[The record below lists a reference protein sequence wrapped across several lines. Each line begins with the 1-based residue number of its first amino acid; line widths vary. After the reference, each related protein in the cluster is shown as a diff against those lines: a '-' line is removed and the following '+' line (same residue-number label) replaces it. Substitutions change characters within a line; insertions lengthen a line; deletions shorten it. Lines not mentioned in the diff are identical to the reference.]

1 MSVGAPQD
9 KNAIDAR
16 AYGLSVQTRD
26 LLVQIGNFKVFLD
39 SKLDAEL
46 TSLGYSAAEVTLLRA
61 AATDL
66 DALRKVAT
74 WATGPAG
81 REQLPVQLQQ
91 GRRPELTPR
100 SSQPSKGDRC
110 RHPQA
115 SHPGTYGS
123 GFSTTVADTT
133 TSSVTAG
140 NKIIGVVTWW
150 GGAGF
155 SLSSVAGGALTWT
168 IDRQNTGT
176 GYRMALISADAPSG
190 LASSTAITATFTGSS
205 EARGIRFLQVDGLAN
220 NPTAAD
226 GTADLPHQTGSS
238 FSIAITVGTSG
249 DFVVGAG
256 WVDFNTTGAS
266 WTSPATEI
274 GTDWTNVDGGSYS
287 WAYKTGVS
295 SGSQAMAGTNGGNDF
310 TGIAAAYL
318 VSGGGGGGTVDGSPT
333 LRPGFMVRHR
343 VPPVHVGVLGPLQLG
358 LHRGTGSSIRHRR
371 PHPLGLRCCSG
382 HCGRHRLTHVRRIEL
397 GSRTRSWHWV
407 TVPVRHRHGAGH
419 RSRYWLPHPV
429 RHRCSHS
436 AGYGHGLHH
445 LQRHRHRSRARC
457 GQRHGLD
464 HPLGHR

>member
-1 MSVGAPQD
+1 VP
-9 KNAIDAR
+9 
-16 AYGLSVQTRD
+16 TP
-26 LLVQIGNFKVFLD
+26 
-39 SKLDAEL
+39 
-46 TSLGYSAAEVTLLRA
+46 TSIS
-61 AATDL
+61 
-66 DALRKVAT
+66 
-74 WATGPAG
+74 
-81 REQLPVQLQQ
+81 
-91 GRRPELTPR
+91 
-100 SSQPSKGDRC
+100 
-110 RHPQA
+110 
-115 SHPGTYGS
+115 PGTYGS

-318 VSGGGGGGTVDGSPT
+318 VSGGGGGGGTVDGSPT
-333 LRPGFMVRHR
+333 PMRPGFMSGTAF
-343 VPPVHVGVLGPLQLG
+343 PSFMDAPNIAGWSPFGMAYDL
-358 LHRGTGSSIRHRR
+358 GTGGPQAYTSPQTATVGFTGADAVRTSKGLTAATVGFTGSLTRAVVHILTAAALAFTGSLTKRLARALTATVSFTGAIATAAVHSFTQALTASLSFTGAQSRR
-371 PHPLGLRCCSG
+371 VGKGIAATLSFTGAQAKATAVSKSATVSFTGAQTRRVG
-382 HCGRHRLTHVRRIEL
+382 TTLTAAVSFTGAQTRRSPT
-397 GSRTRSWHWV
+397 G
-407 TVPVRHRHGAGH
+407 
-419 RSRYWLPHPV
+419 
-429 RHRCSHS
+429 
-436 AGYGHGLHH
+436 
-445 LQRHRHRSRARC
+445 
-457 GQRHGLD
+457 
-464 HPLGHR
+464 